1 MEADIAGDV
10 SDSQATA
17 AAEKAVAAAADD
29 DEEAPEYHSNQQ
41 IQKETPSAK
50 DVKAAEVASAKDKV
64 VKAPEETTTTV
75 KDVDVPK
82 LAELAKKVV
91 ETTVKAAPPAPK
103 KEATLKKA
111 EAKQDV

>member
-17 AAEKAVAAAADD
+17 AAERAVASADE
-29 DEEAPEYHSNQQ
+29 DEEAPENHSNQQ

-64 VKAPEETTTTV
+64 APVAAETTTV
-75 KDVDVPK
+75 KDVVVPQST
-82 LAELAKKVV
+82 ELAKKAEVA
-91 ETTVKAAPPAPK
+91 TVKAAPPAPK
-103 KEATLKKA
+103 KRREKT
-111 EAKQDV
+111 